1 MPRPSAAAEP
11 RLSWWAR
18 LRGLLRGSATVPP
31 VTEPEAAERYSLKA
45 AVARKRLNDRVRH
58 QELNLLRD
66 AMRSRRQEQER
77 QASSGYASGLSQ
89 LSVLPSAFE
98 PSPDPGGGK
107 SRTIEQIARIEA
119 QMARNWVRTRLDPAA
134 SSTRIAAT
142 PRAQAPTGG
151 LTQATH
157 LRAPPGRRSMLPID
171 VVTTQPQ
178 AGGSELDAAL
188 SHPDLTQAAQCFA
201 QNDDERCQGI
211 LRALMVQEVDALAAR
226 IAGLALLDC
235 FHARNEY
242 ERFEEFAAEF
252 AESFGVPVPRWPSP
266 PPQHGSGAV
275 GPPEPTQPCAWSC
288 PLFLDLQAV
297 QQLQQLLASEGPVK
311 WLDWTGLLSAD
322 LPAAQALLE
331 VVQGC
336 LQSPIELRFIGSA
349 VLRRRLKAST
359 PSGRSETAPIW
370 WLLRLDLLRTMQRR
384 DEYDLVALDYC
395 VTYGVLPPPWQEP
408 MCRWAAA
415 DPMTPA
421 AAATLA
427 DDTAGHTL
435 SAVWLGST
443 SEQAVQRPRLSGT
456 WRAEEPQ
463 ALAVLDA
470 ALQSALSAPVPEPVF
485 VIDCH
490 GLLRLDLAAASAL
503 MQWLLAARQRG
514 VALQLDGVSR
524 LVATYLHM
532 LGLDEVA
539 TLRLRQY

>member
-1 MPRPSAAAEP
+1 
-11 RLSWWAR
+11 
-18 LRGLLRGSATVPP
+18 
-31 VTEPEAAERYSLKA
+31 
-45 AVARKRLNDRVRH
+45 VARKRLNDRVRH

-66 AMRSRRQEQER
+66 AMRARRQELER
-77 QASSGYASGLSQ
+77 GAASGYASDLSL

-98 PSPDPGGGK
+98 PSPNAGGAK

-119 QMARNWVRTRLDPAA
+119 QMARHWVRTRQDNPASA
-134 SSTRIAAT
+134 TRIAAT
-142 PRAQAPTGG
+142 PRAQAPTGD

-157 LRAPPGRRSMLPID
+157 LRAPPGPRSMLPID
-171 VVTTQPQ
+171 VVTTQPH
-178 AGGSELDAAL
+178 AGGSELEAAL

-211 LRALMVQEVDALAAR
+211 LRALMVQEVDSLTAR
-226 IAGLALLDC
+226 VAGLALLDLH
-235 FHARNEY
+235 HARNEF

-252 AESFGVPVPRWPSP
+252 AESFGVPVPRWPSTP
-266 PPQHGSGAV
+266 APQRSPSAA
-275 GPPEPTQPCAWSC
+275 GPPELAQPCAWSC
-288 PLFLDLQAV
+288 PLFLDVQAV
-297 QQLQQLLASEGPVK
+297 QQLQQLLASEGSVK

-336 LQSPIELRFIGSA
+336 LQRPIELRFIGSA

-370 WLLRLDLLRTMQRR
+370 WLLRLGLLRTMQRR

-408 MCRWAAA
+408 KCRWAAA
-415 DPMTPA
+415 EQLPPGVPQAPTAKAQPLQEDYSDATRVLEWP
-421 AAATLA
+421 AAATLLAA
-427 DDTAGHTL
+427 DAAGHTL
-435 SAVWLGST
+435 SADWPGNPG
-443 SEQAVQRPRLSGT
+443 EQAAQRPRLSGT

-470 ALQSALSAPVPEPVF
+470 ALEAALSAPVPEPVF

-503 MQWLLAARQRG
+503 MQWLLAARRRG
-514 VALQLDGVSR
+514 TALQLDGVSR

-532 LGLDEVA
+532 LGLDDVA